1 MPDAP
6 VTEQHLVQLTL
17 TLQEVEVLGLLLRVA
32 GKFVETVTA
41 VSDLAKVS
49 STPDGA
55 AALATLVE
63 TLNAMAKAA
72 APSSGDSRA

>member
-1 MPDAP
+1 
-6 VTEQHLVQLTL
+6 
-17 TLQEVEVLGLLLRVA
+17 
-32 GKFVETVTA
+32 